1 MATPEEQDFER
12 TARIPLIWQITAR
25 QLIASANRLRHG
37 HEEAKQKISFYAS
50 RMPILLLFGLAAENL
65 VKGVLVAQG
74 TLPVVQDKKKGSLKL
89 NHEIYG
95 HNLESLCR
103 KAGLTLDSTDQEV
116 LNSLSWTVKAGKYPI
131 GTKPA
136 IAPDDPPPIWL
147 ELTNLNR
154 ACQILNRLEA
164 ALRATGQSW
173 VLEEVDLCAFGL

>member
-37 HEEAKQKISFYAS
+37 HEEAKQKI
-50 RMPILLLFGLAAENL
+50 L
-65 VKGVLVAQG
+65 KGVLVAQG